1 MAKKNLLVFLVS
13 ILALVFALHTVSA
26 VSFGNIANVEVSGIP
41 ASAGVVNFAGFAG
54 QKIPVLVRF
63 DATANA
69 QDVKVKA
76 WISGEKGNA
85 VDSERFDVVAQG
97 TYTMLVYVD
106 MPADMNDFLD
116 EQRAL
121 EIVVESRQDGTA
133 DEETI
138 QFRIQ
143 RESYEIEILAVNMD
157 TQVKA
162 GEPFPIDVVL
172 KNRGRHF
179 ADDTFLKIKVPE
191 LGIETQTYFGDL
203 SPVDQGNPDKED
215 AVERRAFL
223 RIPSNV
229 KAGVY
234 TVILEAFNSDSVDS
248 LERKVMISGAGED
261 TMVVSSS
268 PEKTFSTNED
278 EEYTLTIVNKGSEVR
293 VFELS
298 VVAPTE
304 LDLSVSEPVVVV
316 PAGSSR
322 TIKMTANAEKEGKYT
337 FTVNVHS
344 DGQVVDTKTFKANV
358 KAGTGSAKTGTG
370 VNTTVLLTVILAIVF
385 VVLLVV
391 LIVLLTRKPE
401 TKEEFGES
409 SYY

>member
-13 ILALVFALHTVSA
+13 VLVLAFAIQSASA
-26 VSFGNIANVEVSGIP
+26 VSFGNIANVEVNGIP
-41 ASAGVVNFAGFAG
+41 ASAGVVNFASFAG
-54 QKIPVLVRF
+54 QKMPVLVRF

-69 QDVKVKA
+69 MDVKMKA

-85 VDSERFDVVAQG
+85 ADSDRFDVIAGG
-97 TYTMLVYVD
+97 TYSMLVYVD
-106 MPADMNDFLD
+106 IPTDMNDNLD
-116 EQRAL
+116 EPRTL
-121 EIVVESRQDGTA
+121 EIIVESRQDGIA

-138 QFRIQ
+138 QFRVQ
-143 RESYEIEILAVNMD
+143 RESYDIEILAVNMD
-157 TQVKA
+157 GQVKA
-162 GEPFPIDVVL
+162 GEPLPIDVVL
-172 KNRGRHF
+172 KNKGRHF

-223 RIPSNV
+223 RIPSSA

-234 TVILEAFNSDSVDS
+234 TVILEAFNGDSVDS
-248 LERKVMISGAGED
+248 LERKIMVSGASED
-261 TMVVSSS
+261 TMIVASA
-268 PEKTFSTNED
+268 PEQTFSTNE
-278 EEYTLTIVNKGSEVR
+278 EGEYTITIVNKGSEVR
-293 VFELS
+293 VYELS
-298 VVAPTE
+298 IVTPTE
-304 LDLSVSEPVVVV
+304 LDLTLSEPVVVV

-322 TIKMTANAEKEGKYT
+322 TVKMTASAKEEGKYT
-337 FTVNVHS
+337 FTVNVFS
-344 DGQVVDTKTFKANV
+344 DGQATDTKSFKANV
-358 KAGTGSAKTGTG
+358 KSATGAKGTG

-401 TKEEFGES
+401 TKEDFSES